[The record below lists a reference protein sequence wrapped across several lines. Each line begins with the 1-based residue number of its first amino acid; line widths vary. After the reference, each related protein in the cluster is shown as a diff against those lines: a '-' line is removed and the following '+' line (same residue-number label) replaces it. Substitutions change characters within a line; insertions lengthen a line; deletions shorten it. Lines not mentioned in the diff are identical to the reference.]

1 MSESEIPPPLPQP
14 QSLTTRWIAWVG
26 AATLLPMLPWVIGGS
41 KTLDNETAMGMLIVT
56 VLGQLIASI
65 FLAIGLAKRRKL
77 GVGGIIGLS
86 VVFMMASVAVGTAVF
101 FFACIS
107 VTSFN
112 LH

>member
-1 MSESEIPPPLPQP
+1 
-14 QSLTTRWIAWVG
+14 
-26 AATLLPMLPWVIGGS
+26 MLPWVIGGS
-41 KTLDNETAMGMLIVT
+41 KTLDDNSAMGMLIVT

-101 FFACIS
+101 FFACLSIARI
-107 VTSFN
+107 
-112 LH
+112 